1 MLRCYLRYKCTERK
15 SANLPY
21 LGERHLKRD
30 ERGVL
35 DAAADRRVSL
45 PPARQ
50 RIQTVGGATR
60 IYRAVYG
67 NDARHLRTNDSETP
81 MLHDAM
87 IIY

>member
-1 MLRCYLRYKCTERK
+1 MPPALQIYRMQISK
-15 SANLPY
+15 SSFNY
-21 LGERHLKRD
+21 LGERHLERD
-30 ERGVL
+30 EGGAL

-60 IYRAVYG
+60 IYGGVYG
-67 NDARHLRTNDSETP
+67 DDARHLRANDSETP
-81 MLHDAM
+81 LLHDVM

>member
-1 MLRCYLRYKCTERK
+1 MSPLFT
-15 SANLPY
+15 NLQETNNPY
-21 LGERHLKRD
+21 LGERHLERD

-60 IYRAVYG
+60 FYRAVYG

-81 MLHDAM
+81 LLHDAM